1 MDKIITI
8 NNRKV
13 DNFLI
18 YLVILMDCNFFYL
31 YSIPSFLRNYWGL
44 YTKFLPIAVAGVHL
58 LIIKGWTV
66 KNKFLKLYTILL
78 IISFFS
84 VSFISCAYYADESV
98 RLHLI
103 LYGTPFFVFFAFPLL
118 KKFQRDNG
126 YEQFLEGLNLVAF
139 ISYVLTIFQ
148 ALIFEAT
155 GVFFLQIGHSTRN
168 GSVRIALSGL
178 ANYMVVYN
186 ICRVFSNKGKKK
198 IFNIIQVVL
207 GLIVVF
213 LIEQTRAFEISILL
227 AVGVVI
233 LFYNSENQK
242 KKIIIMLSI
251 IAVFIAIEMGVVD
264 KFLESFSSG
273 GETDTAQIRVEGYLY
288 FLQEFL
294 RNPLW
299 GHGFSVSS
307 QYRLVRTGPLG
318 HYYYADTGVVGAMA
332 QMGIFIIPIYIM
344 PIVYWGIKMLKNRK
358 DKNRDIFILASYIF
372 ILSLSPTLYV
382 LNAERCIIWGIFFA
396 LYAFSER
403 SEDEIYT
410 DKRLL
415 WLGKV

>member
-13 DNFLI
+13 DNLLV
-18 YLVILMDCNFFYL
+18 YLVVLMDCNFFYL
-31 YSIPSFLRNYWGL
+31 YRIPGFLSKYWGL
-44 YTKFLPIAVAGVHL
+44 YIKFLPIVVAGLHL

-66 KNKFLKLYTILL
+66 RNKFLKLYTVLL
-78 IISFFS
+78 TISFFS
-84 VSFISCAYYADESV
+84 VSFFSCAYYVGESV
-98 RLHLI
+98 RLQLI

-126 YEQFLEGLNLVAF
+126 CEKFLEGLNIVAC
-139 ISYVLTIFQ
+139 ISYLLTIIQ
-148 ALIFEAT
+148 ALIYETT
-155 GVFFLQIGHSTRN
+155 GLFFLQIGHSTRN
-168 GSVRIALSGL
+168 GSVRITLSGL

-186 ICRVFSNKGKKK
+186 ICRMFSNKGKKK

-213 LIEQTRAFEISILL
+213 LIEQTRAFEIAILL
-227 AVGVVI
+227 AFGVVI
-233 LFYNSENQK
+233 LFYNSGNQK
-242 KKIIIMLSI
+242 QILFIVLAI
-251 IAVFIAIEMGVVD
+251 IAVFVAIEMGVVD

-299 GHGFSVSS
+299 GHGFTLGS

-344 PIVYWGIKMLKNRK
+344 PIVYWGIKLFKNRK
-358 DKNRDIFILASYIF
+358 DKNRDIFILSSYIF

-382 LNAERCIIWGIFFA
+382 LNAERCIIWGIFMALFA
-396 LYAFSER
+396 YSER
-403 SEDEIYT
+403 TESDLYV

-415 WLGKV
+415 WFG

>member
-1 MDKIITI
+1 MNKIITI

-13 DNFLI
+13 DNLLV
-18 YLVILMDCNFFYL
+18 YLVVLMDCNFFYL
-31 YSIPSFLRNYWGL
+31 YRIPGFLSKYWGL
-44 YTKFLPIAVAGVHL
+44 YIKFLPIVVAGLHL

-66 KNKFLKLYTILL
+66 RNKFLKLYTVLL
-78 IISFFS
+78 TISFFS
-84 VSFISCAYYADESV
+84 VSFFSCAYYVGESV
-98 RLHLI
+98 RLQLI

-126 YEQFLEGLNLVAF
+126 CEKFLEGLNIVAC
-139 ISYVLTIFQ
+139 ISYLLTIIQ
-148 ALIFEAT
+148 ALIYETT
-155 GVFFLQIGHSTRN
+155 GLFYLQIGHSTRN
-168 GSVRIALSGL
+168 GSVRITLSGL

-186 ICRVFSNKGKKK
+186 ICRMFSNKGKKK

-213 LIEQTRAFEISILL
+213 LIEQTRAFEIAILL
-227 AVGVVI
+227 AFGVVI
-233 LFYNSENQK
+233 LFYNSGNQK
-242 KKIIIMLSI
+242 QILFIVLAI
-251 IAVFIAIEMGVVD
+251 IAVFVAIEMGVVD

-299 GHGFSVSS
+299 GHGFTLGS

-344 PIVYWGIKMLKNRK
+344 PIVYWGIKLFKNRK
-358 DKNRDIFILASYIF
+358 DKNRDIFILSSYIF

-382 LNAERCIIWGIFFA
+382 LNAERCIIWGIFMALFA
-396 LYAFSER
+396 YSER
-403 SEDEIYT
+403 TESDLYV

-415 WLGKV
+415 WFG